1 MAVAGGL
8 PVPAP
13 MNCKGDIPANW
24 AFFRE
29 QWENYE
35 VAADLIE
42 KDDAVRSATLKTV
55 MGRECYDVLRHL
67 SMEEGDRKKPTVI
80 LDKLHFTPKKNT
92 INKRFVFG
100 NSQQRPGQSTEEFIA
115 ELRRLASSCNFGQLR
130 GELIPDRLVIG
141 IADKIVQA
149 QMLRERDLTLEK
161 AEDMC
166 RASELTRRQM
176 LQLAENGLKHSQTD
190 SQKNDEVPTNFIRRA
205 EATQKLAT
213 GMERKVRKPRVS
225 AAACH
230 YCGTNHPKDR
240 EQCPAFGVTCKA
252 CGRRNHFAR
261 VCKASGASAEKKIRV
276 SYMKLVVQLRQL

>member
-8 PVPAP
+8 PVTAP
-13 MNCKGDIPANW
+13 MNCKDDIPANW

-190 SQKNDEVPTNFIRRA
+190 SQRNDEVPTNL
-205 EATQKLAT
+205 TLQ
-213 GMERKVRKPRVS
+213 
-225 AAACH
+225 
-230 YCGTNHPKDR
+230 
-240 EQCPAFGVTCKA
+240 
-252 CGRRNHFAR
+252 
-261 VCKASGASAEKKIRV
+261 
-276 SYMKLVVQLRQL
+276 